1 MAGYS
6 EVLFVSWIANP
17 TEGHLRFMKPS
28 RKWQSLNLES
38 AFIIS
43 PFCVKFLFLLNPF
56 YPPTRLTYS
65 SPSTSGFVG
74 RSFKKNEKS
83 LKNFPRC
90 QYILYKITNSVR
102 RQLVARRAP
111 PGWRI

>member
-1 MAGYS
+1 MGGYS

-17 TEGHLRFMKPS
+17 TEGHLRFRKPS
-28 RKWQSLNLES
+28 RKWQSLNLKS

-43 PFCVKFLFLLNPF
+43 PFCVKFLFLLNPHF

-90 QYILYKITNSVR
+90 QYFFYKITKSFR
-102 RQLVARRAP
+102 LQFVARHS
-111 PGWRI
+111 